1 MKRIYLLRHAKSSR
15 DDPTIE
21 DFDRPLAPRG
31 ARDCRTMG
39 RVLAEAGIAPEL
51 ILCSAARRTR
61 DTLDGVFPTPPEGS
75 EVKIEKRLYLADG
88 EHLLRRLERLDDN
101 IETVLVIGH
110 NPGLQ
115 ELGLR
120 LGGAGKTALFA
131 RLKAKF
137 PTCALAEIEFAGRRW
152 ADLSAGRTRLT
163 SLTSPKEANGP

>member
-39 RVLAEAGIAPEL
+39 RVLAEGRIAPAL

-61 DTLDGVFPTPPEGS
+61 DTLDGIFPTLPEGS
-75 EVKIEKRLYLADG
+75 AVKIEKRLYLADG
-88 EHLLRRLERLDDN
+88 AHLLRRLERLDDS

-115 ELGLR
+115 ELALR
-120 LGGAGKTALFA
+120 LGGAGKASLLA

-137 PTCALAEIEFAGRRW
+137 PTGALAEIAYAGRHW
-152 ADLSAGRTRLT
+152 ADLSAGQTRLT
-163 SLTSPKEANGP
+163 GLTAPKEADGP